1 MKLEAILQKLGLLQT
16 GKIMYIGGSDV
27 LPAPLKPEQ
36 ERQAVAALEL
46 PVTFELAR
54 LSLRVEEIAALA
66 PGYTFA
72 LNGDASSVP
81 VLLRIGGRIA
91 ARGRLVDVGG
101 MPGVQITGM
110 ADAAGGSAEES
121 ANPESRAEGN

>member
-1 MKLEAILQKLGLLQT
+1 MQTMIDASKLKFAYVSENG
-16 GKIMYIGGSDV
+16 D
-27 LPAPLKPEQ
+27 
-36 ERQAVAALEL
+36 
-46 PVTFELAR
+46 
-54 LSLRVEEIAALA
+54 
-66 PGYTFA
+66 YTFA